1 MTTADLIDTLPA
13 AWYRDPD
20 VFENERRRIFARHWH
35 LLGRKSQ
42 FRETGDYMTGE
53 VAGLPVFAVVGR
65 DGELNAFHNVCRH
78 RAGPLF
84 TDAGG
89 RCQALRCRYHGWLY
103 GFDGALR
110 SAPGFPEAASLD
122 KAAFGL
128 FPVRVET
135 WQDLVFVCLD
145 AAAPPLAEWMG
156 DIDELA
162 AGFPSTTDFV
172 FHGEKTYEGACD
184 WKAYGDNSCE
194 GYHLASIH
202 GELNKVVAGCE
213 IATYERG
220 GFVGFH
226 VHYSGS
232 VRVAGGLW
240 IYKFPAIL
248 LHFGARSVNI
258 EQVEAVAPG
267 RIRIRSLYWVPRG
280 EAEYGDAYR
289 ADSDLVI
296 GEDMG
301 VCERVQANLE
311 AGLYRGGKLSPEK
324 EPGTV
329 FFQRLVREGLELP
342 PVSLDAT
349 S

>member
-1 MTTADLIDTLPA
+1 MTAAALIDTLPA
-13 AWYRDPD
+13 AWYADPQ

-35 LLGRKSQ
+35 LLGRTSQ
-42 FRETGDYMTGE
+42 LQGAGDYVTGE

-65 DGELNAFHNVCRH
+65 DGVLRAFHNVCRH

-84 TDAGG
+84 TDEGG
-89 RCQALRCRYHGWLY
+89 TCQALRCRYHGWLY

-110 SAPGFPEAASLD
+110 SAPGFPDADAPDL
-122 KAAFGL
+122 
-128 FPVRVET
+128 ET
-135 WQDLVFVCLD
+135 W
-145 AAAPPLAEWMG
+145 MG
-156 DIDELA
+156 AVGELA
-162 AGFPSTTDFV
+162 APFPAMSDFV

-194 GYHLASIH
+194 GYHLPFIH
-202 GELNKVVAGCE
+202 GELNKAVASCD
-213 IATYERG
+213 IRTYEDG
-220 GFVGFH
+220 SFVGFH
-226 VHYSGS
+226 VGYSGG
-232 VRVAGGLW
+232 VREAQGLW

-248 LHFGARSVNI
+248 LHFGVRSINV

-267 RIRIRSLYWVPRG
+267 RIRIRSLYWVPEG
-280 EAEYGDAYR
+280 EAAYGDAYR

-311 AGLYRGGKLSPEK
+311 AGLYQGGKLSPEK

-329 FFQRLVREGLELP
+329 FFQRLVRDALAQP
-342 PVSLDAT
+342 PVSLDNQA
-349 S
+349 

>member
-1 MTTADLIDTLPA
+1 MSAAALIDTLPA
-13 AWYRDPD
+13 SWYADPA
-20 VFENERRRIFARHWH
+20 VFAEERRRIFARHWH
-35 LLGRKSQ
+35 LLGRKGQ
-42 FRETGDYMTGE
+42 LVGAGDYVAGT

-65 DGELNAFHNVCRH
+65 DGELRAFHNVCRH

-84 TDAGG
+84 TDDAGH
-89 RCQALRCRYHGWLY
+89 CQALRCRYHGWLY

-110 SAPGFPEAASLD
+110 SAPGFPDADSLD

-145 AAAPPLAEWMG
+145 DEAPSLETWMG
-156 DIDELA
+156 DVTRLA
-162 AGFPSTTDFV
+162 TPFPAMTDFV

-194 GYHLASIH
+194 GYHLPFVH
-202 GELNKVVAGCE
+202 GDLNKAVADCTITTHE
-213 IATYERG
+213 DG
-220 GFVGFH
+220 GFVGFD
-226 VHYSGS
+226 VGYSGG
-232 VRVAGGLW
+232 VRSDRGLW

-248 LHFGARSVNI
+248 LHFGVRSVNI

-267 RIRIRSLYWVPRG
+267 RIRIRSLYWVPQG
-280 EAEYGDAYR
+280 QAEYGDAYR

-311 AGLYRGGKLSPEK
+311 AGLYQGGKLSPEK

-329 FFQRLVREGLELP
+329 FFQRLVREGLARP
-342 PVSLDAT
+342 PVNLDT
-349 S
+349 RP